1 MAATYITMSELRT
14 LLGIG
19 SLYSDPTVEECAQAA
34 EDYVKSFLWFN
45 TAPVVATRLLSNVA
59 TIYTPTPHTFVK
71 GETVVITDL
80 GAHYNG
86 SKTITAAGYNWIQY
100 TVSGNNNP
108 DEPFHN
114 VAPYGLI
121 TGSFHATDY
130 ATVPAVREAT
140 ATVAVTIWQS
150 RQAPGASVATIDG
163 FVGSPYQLGNTLLGK
178 VRGLLA
184 GYLSPSGMIG

>member
-19 SLYSDPTVEECAQAA
+19 SLYSDATVEECAQAA

-45 TAPVVATRLLSNVA
+45 TAPVVGQKLVSNVA
-59 TIYTPTPHTFVK
+59 TLYTPTPHTFVK
-71 GETVVITDL
+71 GDTVVITKL

-86 SKTITAAGYNWIQY
+86 SKTITAVGYNWIEY
-100 TVSGNNNP
+100 TTTGNNN
-108 DEPFHN
+108 DEPYHT

-121 TGSFHATDY
+121 TGAFHATDY

-163 FVGSPYQLGNTLLGK
+163 FVGSPYQLGNTLLAK
-178 VRGLLA
+178 IRGLIAPYLA
-184 GYLSPSGMIG
+184 PAGMIN